1 MEELTQKVTQGDSA
15 DQAGTKGNIE
25 VHRRV
30 SIQDGI
36 IPEENIQSASQA
48 VKEVLEEHCVEE
60 EVVST
65 VKETQLTEGK
75 DDEVMQRGK
84 ELNEGH
90 WTPVQTRR
98 KVQKWCRR
106 WPEAYTKFLNKGIS
120 DHSPMVIK
128 WSNTVITGRHSFKF
142 MNHLTLDCDFLNT
155 VTQIWAQE
163 EEGCAMFR
171 LMRNLN
177 RIRPRLIEL
186 NRRKYGGLDAREMQA
201 RDKLDNIQ
209 EMLQGDPMN
218 IHLQKL
224 EKEAREDHF
233 EAYKV
238 AVVFLRQKSKED
250 WLCDGDLNT
259 KT

>member
-1 MEELTQKVTQGDSA
+1 MKVTGLQCKLEGRQEGEDKILSKL
-15 DQAGTKGNIE
+15 D
-25 VHRRV
+25 RV
-30 SIQDGI
+30 LVNS
-36 IPEENIQSASQA
+36 E
-48 VKEVLEEHCVEE
+48 
-60 EVVST
+60 
-65 VKETQLTEGK
+65 
-75 DDEVMQRGK
+75 
-84 ELNEGH
+84 
-90 WTPVQTRR
+90 
-98 KVQKWCRR
+98 WCRR

-120 DHSPMVIK
+120 DHSPMVVK

-186 NRRKYGGLDAREMQA
+186 NRRKYGGIDAREMQA

-224 EKEAREDHF
+224 EKEAREEHF

-238 AVVFLRQKSKED
+238 AVASIRLPG
-250 WLCDGDLNT
+250 L
-259 KT
+259 